1 MPLITDSAALAGLC
15 ARLSA
20 ADFITV
26 DTEFMRERTYWAQ
39 LCLVQLGGPEETAAI
54 DALTPAIDLSPLF
67 ELLANPRVLKIFHAA
82 RQDLEIF
89 HHLSGRV
96 PTPLFDTQV
105 AAMVCGFGDAVSY
118 ETLAGQL
125 ARVRIDKSVRFTDW
139 AARPLTDRQI
149 AYALA
154 DVTHLRPIYAAL
166 ARRLT
171 ESGRAGWLAEEMR
184 ELLDPATYRMAPE
197 DAWKRLKP
205 RTPRPRLIAVLRE
218 VAAWRE
224 REAQRR
230 DTPRNRVIR
239 DESVMDIAAHAPT
252 TVEELARLRGLSK
265 GLAEGRLG
273 QEILDAVARG
283 LAVPDA
289 DLPRVETPPELPRGI
304 GPVVG
309 LLKVLLKLKC
319 EEHDVA
325 PKLVASSADL
335 ERIAADDAAPVPA
348 LQGWRREVYGED
360 ALALKHG
367 RLALT
372 MQGKRLAL
380 VPSPHAASQASA
392 KTASG

>member
-1 MPLITDSAALAGLC
+1 MPLITDSAALAAFC
-15 ARLSA
+15 ARLSV

-39 LCLVQLGGPEETAAI
+39 LCLVQVGGPDEAAAI
-54 DALTPAIDLSPLF
+54 DAVAPDIDLAPLF
-67 ELLANPRVLKIFHAA
+67 DLLANPRLLKVFHAA

-89 HHLSGRV
+89 HHLGGRV

-118 ETLAGQL
+118 ETLASQF

-154 DVTHLRPIYAAL
+154 DVTHLRSIYVAL

-184 ELLDPATYRMAPE
+184 ELLDPETYRMAPE
-197 DAWKRLKP
+197 DAWRRLKP
-205 RTPRPRLIAVLRE
+205 RAPRPRLVAILRE

-252 TVEELARLRGLSK
+252 SVDGLARLRGLSR

-273 QEILDAVARG
+273 QEILEAVARG
-283 LAVPDA
+283 LAVPEA
-289 DLPRVETPPELPRGI
+289 SLPRVEMPAELPRGI
-304 GPVVG
+304 GPIVE

-319 EEHDVA
+319 DEHDVA

-335 ERIAADDAAPVPA
+335 ERIAADDAASVPA
-348 LQGWRREVYGED
+348 LHGWRREVYGED

-367 RLALT
+367 KLALT
-372 MQGKRLAL
+372 MQGKRLVL
-380 VPSPHAASQASA
+380 VPSPLVASRVAPKS
-392 KTASG
+392 ASG